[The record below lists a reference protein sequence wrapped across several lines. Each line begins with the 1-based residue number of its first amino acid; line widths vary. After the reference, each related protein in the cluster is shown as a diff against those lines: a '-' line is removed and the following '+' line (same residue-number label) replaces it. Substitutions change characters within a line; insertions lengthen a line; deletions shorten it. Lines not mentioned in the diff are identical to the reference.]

1 MWVQWSEQREY
12 MDISWGCGWFLATMF
27 VVINLVGQLGAVAM
41 VLTRYQGGYCMR
53 SVVLHRRPADHRL
66 QYSLGSS
73 VLVQEFG
80 PDWSIVVGVGRV

>member
-1 MWVQWSEQREY
+1 
-12 MDISWGCGWFLATMF
+12 
-27 VVINLVGQLGAVAM
+27 
-41 VLTRYQGGYCMR
+41 MR

-80 PDWSIVVGVGRV
+80 PDWSIVVGVGRVTSRRQITIRRGSKFGRKQAENVFAAGWKNSARIHVLDSAQI